1 MTLNK
6 TLRVALT
13 GGLMLGA
20 LAAKAGP
27 SPEMLS
33 QTCAACHGT
42 LGSSVAV
49 IPTIA
54 GADPEYFLETMQAF
68 KSGDRKAT
76 VMDRVAKGYSDEEIT
91 AMADY
96 FAAKKPVPMKQAFS
110 AAKAQEGAR
119 LHDDYCEKCHEDGG
133 SNTEASALLAGQSM
147 LYLKYSME
155 DFKDGHREV
164 PKKMKKQVGKM
175 LEQHGSGSIEAVIN
189 FYGSQQ

>member
-1 MTLNK
+1 MTLKK
-6 TLRVALT
+6 TLQVAFT
-13 GGLMLGA
+13 GGLMVGA
-20 LAAKAGP
+20 LAVQAGP

-54 GADPEYFLETMQAF
+54 GADPEYFVETMQAF

-91 AMADY
+91 AMANY
-96 FAAKKPVPMKQAFS
+96 FAAQKPVPMNQSFS
-110 AAKAQEGAR
+110 ADKAKLGAK

-133 SNTEASALLAGQSM
+133 TNTEASALLAGQSM

-155 DFKDGHREV
+155 DFKAGHREV
-164 PKKMKKQVGKM
+164 PKKMSKQVRKM
-175 LEQHGSGSIEAVIN
+175 LEEHGPGSIESVLN

>member
-1 MTLNK
+1 MTLKK
-6 TLRVALT
+6 TLQVALT
-13 GGLMLGA
+13 GGLMVGA
-20 LAAKAGP
+20 MVAQAGP

-42 LGSSVAV
+42 MGSSVAV

-54 GADPEYFLETMQAF
+54 GADPEYFVETMQAF

-76 VMDRVAKGYSDEEIT
+76 VMDRVAKGYSDEQIT
-91 AMADY
+91 AMANY
-96 FAAKKPVPMKQAFS
+96 FAAQKPVPMNQSFS
-110 AAKAQEGAR
+110 ADKAKLGAR

-133 SNTEASALLAGQSM
+133 TNTEASALLAGQSM

-155 DFKDGHREV
+155 DFKAGHREV
-164 PKKMKKQVGKM
+164 PKKMSKQVRKM
-175 LEQHGSGSIEAVIN
+175 LDEHGPSSIEAVLN